1 MAQTDDG
8 GQWKANGYVV
18 KYGLDL
24 YNNYTWFLTDPVN
37 GDQFHQHD
45 DRTYGGGGVSRT
57 IQGSLFGRPSETV
70 FGVQSRYDDIT
81 LALTNTVQRQFL
93 SNTLLDH
100 VSEGNAGIY
109 VENTVQ
115 WTDWLR
121 PPQAGAAIIMRRRW
135 IRSCNRRTRAATKSR
150 SAAQNCAS
158 SSGRS
163 TKPNSSSASAWAITA
178 MTRAA

>member
-1 MAQTDDG
+1 
-8 GQWKANGYVV
+8 
-18 KYGLDL
+18 
-24 YNNYTWFLTDPVN
+24 NNCTWFLTDPTN

-57 IQGSLFGRPSETV
+57 IQGSLLGRPSETV

-81 LALTNTVQRQFL
+81 VALTNTVQRQFL

-100 VSEGNAGIY
+100 VSEGNAGVY

-115 WTDWLR
+115 
-121 PPQAGAAIIMRRRW
+121 W
-135 IRSCNRRTRAATKSR
+135 IRSCNRRTRATTKSR
-150 SAAQNCAS
+150 SAVLNCAS

-163 TKPNSSSASAWAITA
+163 PRPNSSSAPAWAITA
-178 MTRAA
+178 MTRA